1 MFGCQAAHPAL
12 RQACLFC
19 RFTGMY
25 GRIDASG
32 CSCEESSQGMVF
44 ELRAS
49 RVALKIAEIKGV
61 CEFFPIVKKI
71 RSL

>member
-1 MFGCQAAHPAL
+1 
-12 RQACLFC
+12 
-19 RFTGMY
+19 
-25 GRIDASG
+25 
-32 CSCEESSQGMVF
+32 MVF